1 MQMMHK
7 PSLTPSQHCLNRAS
21 CQQMGL
27 LILDAAISTN
37 RLPYL
42 DVLSKATWDAAFSSH
57 CIRCIE
63 DKTATYTRTRETVW
77 NELPGYFGLGTWD
90 ELRNAQT

>member
-1 MQMMHK
+1 
-7 PSLTPSQHCLNRAS
+7 
-21 CQQMGL
+21 MGL
-27 LILDAAISTN
+27 RILDAAISTN
-37 RLPYL
+37 LLLYP
-42 DVLSKATWDAAFSSH
+42 DVLSKATWDAAFGSL

-90 ELRNAQT
+90 ELRNVET